1 MKVSEHANSREIV
14 QLNIRA
20 NWKEEMKVD
29 RRARPEF
36 VAVAGCLSALLS
48 LGAGAVQGQD
58 SSDFALFEPV
68 DSTSNAA
75 RSAPG
80 RRGARATADATASE
94 AEFSLIGSTRIGSR
108 TSVMLRHVSGEKVRV
123 SLERSRM
130 PIPGYEQYAVVGS
143 DGDSVSIQYPQ
154 SVACTGFAADGVRC
168 DASRNV
174 AILSLTTAK
183 AILSSPPQAE
193 TAQTDSE
200 QEEERSTPVNPFEA
214 LRNRVQNDEPRSERL
229 GRFQPRRIDP
239 ADVPPGMR
247 VVSTPFGDRLVEE

>member
-1 MKVSEHANSREIV
+1 MNRLTIPEI
-14 QLNIRA
+14 
-20 NWKEEMKVD
+20 
-29 RRARPEF
+29 
-36 VAVAGCLSALLS
+36 VAVAGCLSALLL
-48 LGAGAVQGQD
+48 LGAGAVLGQS

-68 DSTSNAA
+68 DSTSNSA

-94 AEFSLIGSTRIGSR
+94 AVFSLIGSARIGSQ

-123 SLERSRM
+123 SLKRSRT

-154 SVACTGFAADGVRC
+154 SVACVGFAAQGVSC
-168 DASRNV
+168 DAGRNV
-174 AILSLTTAK
+174 ATLSLTAAK
-183 AILSSPPQAE
+183 AILTGQAPAE
-193 TAQTDSE
+193 TAQPDSE
-200 QEEERSTPVNPFEA
+200 HEEDRSIQANPFET
-214 LRNRVQNDEPRSERL
+214 LRNRVQNAEPPSERP